1 MAIVTQVHLKNFRNI
16 PELNWDCSPHCN
28 LILGQNAQGK
38 TNLLEALYFLSNTKS
53 NRSSQDFELVTAG
66 ELPCTTSAGS
76 ETTRNPK
83 TDGCLIQANVQRLG
97 VHTVSTQ
104 LEAKILP
111 ATQGKSGWRTQ
122 FRLNQNPVKNRSQLL
137 GQFPTV
143 SFYST
148 DLLLLRGG
156 LPQHRRHWLDA
167 ATAQLNPLHI
177 THLANFQKVLQHKN
191 HLLRHL
197 HSPHL
202 SADQQAVLEVLNTQL
217 AISMG
222 LVIAGRL
229 RYLEALVPHFE
240 ASYAQLCAEV
250 ETSPSI
256 HYKVAGFSKVFTT
269 KTTASLA
276 HLASLTPQAWEAL
289 YQDRLAQTLG
299 LECQRQQCQT
309 GPHRDD
315 ISVELGTGLL
325 ANRFASQGQQRS
337 LVLALKLAELALL
350 EGHLQETPVLL
361 LDDVMAEL
369 DPIRQQQLLHHLPK
383 QAQVFITT
391 THWEG
396 DATALLQTLLRDNSP
411 LTVWEVRQGQLTLKT

>member
-1 MAIVTQVHLKNFRNI
+1 VAIVTQLQLKNFRNI
-16 PELNWDCSPHCN
+16 PQLLWDCSPHCN

-53 NRSSQDFELVTAG
+53 NRCSQDYELVTAG
-66 ELPCTTSAGS
+66 ELPCTPMS
-76 ETTRNPK
+76 ETDKPSPK
-83 TDGCLIQANVQRLG
+83 TDGCLIQASVQRLG
-97 VHTVSTQ
+97 IHTFNTQ

-122 FRLNQNPVKNRSQLL
+122 FRINQQPIKNRSQLL

-167 ATAQLNPLHI
+167 ATAQLTPLHI
-177 THLANFQKVLQHKN
+177 THLSTFQKVLQHKN

-197 HSPHL
+197 NSLNL
-202 SADQQAVLEVLNTQL
+202 STEQQAVLEVLNTQL
-217 AISMG
+217 ANSMSK
-222 LVIAGRL
+222 VIAGRL
-229 RYLEALVPHFE
+229 AYLEALAPHFE
-240 ASYAQLCAEV
+240 TSYNQLCAEV
-250 ETSPSI
+250 EAKPTL
-256 HYKVAGFSKVFTT
+256 HYKVAGFSKIFNT
-269 KTTASLA
+269 KTATSLA
-276 HLASLTPQAWEAL
+276 GLASLSLQQWEGL
-289 YQDRLAQTLG
+289 YQERLAQTLG

-315 ISVELGTGLL
+315 MSVELGTGLL

-350 EGHLQETPVLL
+350 EAHLQETPVLL

-369 DPIRQQQLLHHLPK
+369 DPVRQQQLLQHLPP

-391 THWEG
+391 THW
-396 DATALLQTLLRDNSP
+396 DASTTASLQRLLTSNSP
-411 LTVWEVRQGQLTLKT
+411 LTIWEVHQGQLALKF